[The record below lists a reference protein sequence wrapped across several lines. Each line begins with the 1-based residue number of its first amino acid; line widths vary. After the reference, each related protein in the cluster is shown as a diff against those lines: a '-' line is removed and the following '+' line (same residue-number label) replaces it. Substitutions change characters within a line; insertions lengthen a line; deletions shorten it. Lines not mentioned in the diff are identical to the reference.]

1 MRKQSVALQTNTP
14 DEGRPLRTGMEA
26 PATDVVHRRSVALQ
40 FDGPEQS
47 PLYFEEEVV
56 PAEEVEA
63 AIGSH
68 EEAVGC
74 PADEHPGRE
83 GRPLRTGMEAPATDV
98 VHRRSVALQF
108 DGPEQSP
115 LYFEEEVVAAEEVEA
130 AIDRMRKQSVAL
142 QTNTPDDGKTDSAL
156 GWKPPPR
163 TSSTGAPLRCS
174 LMGPEQS
181 PLYFEEEVVAAEEVE
196 AAIGPHEEAVG
207 CPADEHPG
215 RKGRPL
221 RTGMEAPTTDVV
233 HRRSVAL
240 QFDGPEQS
248 PLYFEE
254 EVVPAEEVEAAIGSH
269 EEAVG
274 CPADE
279 HPGRGKT
286 APHWDGSPHHGRR
299 PPALRCA
306 AV

>member
-1 MRKQSVALQTNTP
+1 MEAPTTDVVHRRSVALQFDGPEQSPLYFEEEVVPAEEVEAAIDRMRKQSVALQTNTP

-63 AIGSH
+63 AIDRMRKQSV
-68 EEAVGC
+68 ALQTNT
-74 PADEHPGRE
+74 PDE

-115 LYFEEEVVAAEEVEA
+115 LYFEEEVVPAEEVEA

-142 QTNTPDDGKTDSAL
+142 QTNTPDEREDRSAL

-174 LMGPEQS
+174 LTDPS
-181 PLYFEEEVVAAEEVE
+181 SRPCTLKRKWCRRRRLKPLLIA
-196 AAIGPHEEAVG
+196 
-207 CPADEHPG
+207 
-215 RKGRPL
+215 
-221 RTGMEAPTTDVV
+221 
-233 HRRSVAL
+233 
-240 QFDGPEQS
+240 
-248 PLYFEE
+248 
-254 EVVPAEEVEAAIGSH
+254 
-269 EEAVG
+269 
-274 CPADE
+274 
-279 HPGRGKT
+279 
-286 APHWDGSPHHGRR
+286 
-299 PPALRCA
+299 
-306 AV
+306 